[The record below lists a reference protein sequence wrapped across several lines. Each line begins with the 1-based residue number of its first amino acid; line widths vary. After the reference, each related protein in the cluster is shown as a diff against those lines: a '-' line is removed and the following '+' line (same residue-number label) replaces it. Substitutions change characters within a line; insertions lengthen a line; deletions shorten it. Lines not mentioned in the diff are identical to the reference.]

1 MYTNAIIQRETAQIG
16 HDRWLTAS
24 LISVLIHVKVQSE
37 RPCAVSERKKNSQN
51 NVTFLLIITKE
62 CSNYQNKAYDL
73 KNTDIVT
80 PKMAIL
86 I

>member
-1 MYTNAIIQRETAQIG
+1 MYTNAVIQRETAQIG
-16 HDRWLTAS
+16 HDRWLTAKLNFCTNTRKS
-24 LISVLIHVKVQSE
+24 TVRAPYV
-37 RPCAVSERKKNSQN
+37 VSERKKNIQN
-51 NVTFLLIITKE
+51 NITFLLIITKE
-62 CSNYQNKAYDL
+62 CSNYQNKAHEL